1 MTLCSLC
8 VVRRSNTEGNYDVYN
23 HDENDRIF
31 RDDVTWRTEDVGN
44 DDKDDAD
51 WMISLNKNNEIVW

>member
-8 VVRRSNTEGNYDVYN
+8 VARRSNTEGNYDVDY